1 MVFSAIHQCKPV
13 IIIYIVKLKSLSSRV
28 CSLQPHGLYSPWNS
42 PGQKTGTGAFPF
54 SSGSSQARDQTQI
67 SHIAGRFFTIWNTKI
82 FQEYWNRYPIPSP
95 GDLPELWIKQ
105 GSPALQVDSLPA
117 ELTGEPKRPR
127 LHSEMP
133 FPISLPGFKSSSVSL
148 ARFESHILAP
158 APKWE
163 GNGMTCV

>member
-1 MVFSAIHQCKPV
+1 M
-13 IIIYIVKLKSLSSRV
+13 
-28 CSLQPHGLYSPWNS
+28 
-42 PGQKTGTGAFPF
+42 
-54 SSGSSQARDQTQI
+54 
-67 SHIAGRFFTIWNTKI
+67 
-82 FQEYWNRYPIPSP
+82 
-95 GDLPELWIKQ
+95 GDLPEVIRTCGWGPHGQISTLIEATPAETSLAPFPMCPRSQ
-105 GSPALQVDSLPA
+105 EPALQADSLPA